1 MFSYLNYFGQA
12 LKYPKIRIPLCNEK
26 YSELLNTY
34 SEYMYLREDG
44 SLKSDYY
51 MYKFN
56 YTINNVIEKVLN
68 LKRLKSE
75 CLEGLGASSEE
86 INEILDYE
94 KNL

>member
-1 MFSYLNYFGQA
+1 MNYFGQA

-26 YSELLNTY
+26 YSELLNAY

-51 MYKFN
+51 MYKSN

-68 LKRLKSE
+68 LKRLKSM
-75 CLEGLGASSEE
+75 S
-86 INEILDYE
+86 
-94 KNL
+94 